1 MSLSYRLTQDVS
13 CTMQITSISA
23 PVIQHYEKW
32 YAVVHTKQMKCINKN
47 CKLKMTGTV
56 TLTWDINMHSPVTRE
71 V

>member
-13 CTMQITSISA
+13 CTIQITSISA

-47 CKLKMTGTV
+47 CIKNDWNSATHMGYK
-56 TLTWDINMHSPVTRE
+56 HA
-71 V
+71 